1 MRHEELTSDL
11 KGRHLL
17 VVEDDFFIADDMRHS
32 LERAG
37 ADVIGPASSVQD
49 ALELL
54 AQDGRCDGA
63 VLDVNLRGETCYPI
77 ADELAARDIR
87 YIFTTGY
94 DAEHIPARYADVMRC
109 EKPVQ
114 MRDVVAALIR

>member
-1 MRHEELTSDL
+1 MCNEEFSLDL
-11 KGRHLL
+11 KGRRLL
-17 VVEDDFFIADDMRHS
+17 VVEDDFFIADDMRNS

-54 AQDGRCDGA
+54 ADNGRCDGA
-63 VLDVNLRGETCYPI
+63 VLDVNLRGETSYPI
-77 ADELAARDIR
+77 ADELTARHIR

-94 DAEHIPARYADVMRC
+94 DAEHIPARYADVTRC
-109 EKPVQ
+109 EKPVR